1 MSKRLRRKH
10 PSSLKAALLK
20 KHHVEKVP
28 VSDVCDEAEVQPSLF
43 YIWQRQ
49 LFETAKTALDGGRKG
64 ASGQEKA
71 LAARVAELEA
81 QLAEKDAVIAKK
93 DAVIAENSEEFVKVR
108 NAWGALKGR
117 WVPHDTRDE
126 VVDFVRAWSAK
137 DRDRGGPVHPREH
150 AVARS
155 EYEGHHLPNA
165 MAAVGSRAERPVAIN
180 SPRPS
185 RSR

>member
-1 MSKRLRRKH
+1 LMSKRIRRKH

-137 DRDRGGPVHPREH
+137 TEIAADRFIRENTPL
-150 AVARS
+150 R
-155 EYEGHHLPNA
+155 
-165 MAAVGSRAERPVAIN
+165 AASTKGII
-180 SPRPS
+180 SPTRWPPS
-185 RSR
+185 ALAQNVL